1 MNKFSIEDLK
11 SLLEQHA
18 SPCVSIYLP
27 MARSS
32 DETKKNPI
40 RYKNAIQNVE
50 KQMEERGFEVRK
62 IRSVRAQLEE
72 AVDGFEFFQ
81 DQLGGLAV
89 FLADDFIRIIKMPV
103 RFEEQVEV
111 GETFEIRPLLQA
123 LQNNMEFYILALSQ
137 ENARLFRASEFDIV
151 EIQLDEDVPTNFEE
165 AMKYDVPQDQLQ
177 HQVLSGA
184 DGGNTAVYHGHTE
197 SDQTKK
203 HLRRYFRML
212 DRGVGEAIVDHGLP
226 VLLFGLD
233 YLHSIYRDASELPE
247 IIPEGIQKNPDELEI
262 EQIHKLAWQGVTQN
276 MESPQSQAISE
287 FLNLMGDE
295 RSNTDMETIPLAAAN
310 GQVDKLLVDK
320 NHQLWGIVDFDQQ
333 EVAIKKQSQQYEDTE
348 LVDFSIK
355 HTLMNGGE
363 VFVLDAQDI
372 PVEDTP
378 AAAVLRY

>member
-1 MNKFSIEDLK
+1 MNKFSKEDLK
-11 SLLEQHA
+11 PLLEQHG

-50 KQMEERGFEVRK
+50 KQMEEQGFEVRK
-62 IRSVRAQLEE
+62 VRSVKAELEE

-81 DQLGGLAV
+81 EQLGGLAV
-89 FLADDFIRIIKMPV
+89 FLADDYLRIVKMPV
-103 RFEEQVEV
+103 SFEERVEV
-111 GETFEIRPLLQA
+111 RDTFDIRPMLEA

-151 EIQLDEDVPTNFEE
+151 EIQLDEDIPTNFEE

-177 HQVLSGA
+177 QKVFSGA
-184 DGGNTAVYHGHTE
+184 DGGNTAIYHGHTE

-212 DRGVGEAIVDHGLP
+212 DQGVGEAMADHGLP

-233 YLHSIYRDASELPE
+233 YLHPIYRDASELPE
-247 IIPEGIQKNPDELEI
+247 IIPEGISKNPDELEI
-262 EQIHKLAWQGVTQN
+262 EQIHGLAWQAVLQN
-276 MESPQSQAISE
+276 MESPQSQAVRE
-287 FLNLMGDE
+287 YKNLMGDE
-295 RSNTDMETIPLAAAN
+295 KSNAVMETIPLVAAN
-310 GQVDKLLVDK
+310 GRVDKLLVDK
-320 NHQLWGIVDFDQQ
+320 KYHLWGTVDFDRQ
-333 EVAIKKQSQQYEDTE
+333 EVAFQKQPQQHEDTE

-355 HTLMNGGE
+355 HTLINGGE
-363 VFVLDAQDI
+363 VFVMNSSDM
-372 PVEDTP
+372 PVED
-378 AAAVLRY
+378 AAAILRY